1 MLNIYTIA
9 GKKFLKWTNE
19 DSSEEYY
26 TALDNIRTFAES
38 KNGLLQFIVVGQDYY
53 CNTSYKFSDLED
65 SVRKSMQWSCPPI
78 AIEEGFSIGE
88 IEEAFG
94 E

>member
-1 MLNIYTIA
+1 MLNIYTLA

-19 DSSEEYY
+19 DASEEYY
-26 TALDNIRTFAES
+26 TALDNIRTFTRHGED
-38 KNGLLQFIVVGQDYY
+38 GLKFIQIKQAYY
-53 CNTSYKFSDLED
+53 CVTSYKFSDLEE
-65 SVRKSMQWSCPPI
+65 SVVDYCELCHKV
-78 AIEEGFSIGE
+78 ASIGIKE

>member
-1 MLNIYTIA
+1 MLNIYTLA

-19 DSSEEYY
+19 DADEQYY

-65 SVRKSMQWSCPPI
+65 SV
-78 AIEEGFSIGE
+78 IEYSGDHIYLPVGLPE
-88 IEEAFG
+88 II
-94 E
+94 

>member
-1 MLNIYTIA
+1 MLIYTLA

-19 DSSEEYY
+19 DCSEQYY

-65 SVRKSMQWSCPPI
+65 SV
-78 AIEEGFSIGE
+78 IEYSGDHIYLPVGLPE
-88 IEEAFG
+88 II
-94 E
+94 

>member
-1 MLNIYTIA
+1 MLNIYTLA

-19 DSSEEYY
+19 DCSEDYY
-26 TALDNIRTFAES
+26 TALENIRTFAES

-65 SVRKSMQWSCPPI
+65 SV
-78 AIEEGFSIGE
+78 IEYSGDHIYLPVGLPE
-88 IEEAFG
+88 II
-94 E
+94 

>member
-1 MLNIYTIA
+1 MLIYTLA

-19 DSSEEYY
+19 DCSEQYY

-53 CNTSYKFSDLED
+53 CNTSYKFSDLDD
-65 SVRKSMQWSCPPI
+65 SV
-78 AIEEGFSIGE
+78 IEYSGDHIYLPVGLPE
-88 IEEAFG
+88 II
-94 E
+94 

>member
-1 MLNIYTIA
+1 MLNIYTLA

-19 DSSEEYY
+19 DADEQYY

-53 CNTSYKFSDLED
+53 CNTSYKFSELED
-65 SVRKSMQWSCPPI
+65 YAVDYTELCHGV
-78 AIEEGFSIGE
+78 ASIGIKE
-88 IEEAFG
+88 IG
-94 E
+94 

>member
-19 DSSEEYY
+19 DSSEQYY

-65 SVRKSMQWSCPPI
+65 SV
-78 AIEEGFSIGE
+78 IEYSGDHIYLPVGLPE
-88 IEEAFG
+88 II
-94 E
+94 

>member
-1 MLNIYTIA
+1 MLNIYTLA

-26 TALDNIRTFAES
+26 TALENIRTFAES
-38 KNGLLQFIVVGQDYY
+38 KNGLLRFIQVGQGYY

-65 SVRKSMQWSCPPI
+65 SV
-78 AIEEGFSIGE
+78 IEYSGDHIYLPVGLPE
-88 IEEAFG
+88 II
-94 E
+94 